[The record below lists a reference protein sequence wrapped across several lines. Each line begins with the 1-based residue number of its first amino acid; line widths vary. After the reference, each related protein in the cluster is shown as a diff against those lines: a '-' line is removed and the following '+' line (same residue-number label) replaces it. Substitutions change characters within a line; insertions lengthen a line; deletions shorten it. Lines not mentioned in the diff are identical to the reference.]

1 MAKQDNASFDKQN
14 KSANKNGDKNSNSD
28 KESPS
33 RDNAKVKDKNLDT
46 ESEFAVNELREE
58 KRDSQ

>member
-1 MAKQDNASFDKQN
+1 MAKQDNTSFDKTN
-14 KSANKNGDKNSNSD
+14 KSADKKNNSGKQSG
-28 KESPS
+28 S
-33 RDNAKVKDKNLDT
+33 RDKAETPDKNLDT

>member
-1 MAKQDNASFDKQN
+1 MAKQDTNSFDKTN
-14 KSANKNGDKNSNSD
+14 KSADKKNNSGKQSG
-28 KESPS
+28 S
-33 RDNAKVKDKNLDT
+33 RDNAEMPDKNLDT

>member
-1 MAKQDNASFDKQN
+1 MAKQGKTSFDTID
-14 KSANKNGDKNSNSD
+14 KSGDKKNDSG
-28 KESPS
+28 KESKRGSAGMP
-33 RDNAKVKDKNLDT
+33 DENLDT

>member
-1 MAKQDNASFDKQN
+1 MSKQDNTSLDQ
-14 KSANKNGDKNSNSD
+14 ANKRVDKKNNSGKQSGTRNSA
-28 KESPS
+28 EMP
-33 RDNAKVKDKNLDT
+33 DKNLDT

>member
-1 MAKQDNASFDKQN
+1 MAKQDNTSFDKTN
-14 KSANKNGDKNSNSD
+14 KSVDKKDNSSKQSGAN
-28 KESPS
+28 E
-33 RDNAKVKDKNLDT
+33 NAALPKKNLDT